1 MRIITRGRADQ
12 DGDDDG
18 QAGQASVELLALLPA
33 LGLIVAL
40 AVQALVAGTT
50 WWLASVAAREGA
62 RASALGRDPTR
73 AAAAA
78 VPSPW
83 RASSR
88 VAVSA
93 ADDATVTVRL
103 AIPTLLGGLRIGSA
117 VGRARMEPQ
126 R

>member
-1 MRIITRGRADQ
+1 MWIITRARGASDS
-12 DGDDDG
+12 DGDGED
-18 QAGQASVELLALLPA
+18 GQASVELLALLPA

-40 AVQALVAGTT
+40 AVQALVAGET

-62 RASALGRDPTR
+62 RASALGRDPAR

-93 ADDATVTVRL
+93 SDDATVTVRL
-103 AIPTLLGGLRIGSA
+103 AIPTLVGGLRIGSA